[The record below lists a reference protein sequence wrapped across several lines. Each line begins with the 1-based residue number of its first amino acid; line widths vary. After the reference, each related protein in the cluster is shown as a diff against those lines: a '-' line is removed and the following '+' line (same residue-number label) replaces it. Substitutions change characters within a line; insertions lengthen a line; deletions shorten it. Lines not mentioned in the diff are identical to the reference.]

1 MAAEAAAAALTKTI
15 EARIQAESAIKLAG
29 KADKMTPEEREEKL
43 NKKITEEIK
52 ARKKINDDL
61 LEASKKAAAASA
73 AENEVRF
80 RKLHEERKAAIA
92 NIEAETAKINDA
104 EKQRGLA
111 ASQARKDM
119 SDEEWVANMPEHHL
133 AGYVGVEDDVED

>member
-1 MAAEAAAAALTKTI
+1 M
-15 EARIQAESAIKLAG
+15 S
-29 KADKMTPEEREEKL
+29 PEEREEKL

-61 LEASKKAAAASA
+61 LEASKKAAAAAS
-73 AENEVRF
+73 AENEARY
-80 RKLHEERKAAIA
+80 RKLHEERKATIA
-92 NIEAETAKINDA
+92 SIEAETAKINDA

-119 SDEEWVANMPEHHL
+119 TDEEWVANMPEHHL
-133 AGYVGVEDDVED
+133 TGYVGVEDDVED